1 MNANTIETF
10 LTINAAEIRP
20 ATSARI
26 RECVAKGATRTAT
39 ELIPDYLQDAFRG
52 ILEQMYRE
60 RVAGQ
65 KVNPKEDVMPATG
78 KPDSRQSKN
87 CRL

>member
-1 MNANTIETF
+1 MNANAIDTF
-10 LTINAAEIRP
+10 LSVNAADIRP
-20 ATSARI
+20 ATCARI

-39 ELIPDYLQDAFRG
+39 ELVPDYLQDAFRG
-52 ILEQMYRE
+52 ILEAMYRE

-65 KVNPKEDVMPATG
+65 KFNAKAEVMPTPG
-78 KPDSRQSKN
+78 KPDSKQSKN

>member
-1 MNANTIETF
+1 MNIDTF
-10 LTINAAEIRP
+10 LSVNAAEIGPNAR
-20 ATSARI
+20 ARI
-26 RECVAKGATRTAT
+26 RECVAKGATRMAT

-52 ILEQMYRE
+52 ILEAMYRE

-65 KVNPKEDVMPATG
+65 KVNPKAEVMPTPG
-78 KPDSRQSKN
+78 KPDSRMAKH

>member
-1 MNANTIETF
+1 MNIDTF
-10 LTINAAEIRP
+10 LFVNAADIPPKTR
-20 ATSARI
+20 ARI

-39 ELIPDYLQDAFRG
+39 ELVPDFMQDAFRG
-52 ILEQMYRE
+52 IIEQMYRE

-65 KVNPKEDVMPATG
+65 KVNPKEDVMHATG